1 MTSSQRMKWI
11 GEQVNV
17 YTNKIRQLVG
27 LDKLAEW
34 IKRTVKLAFVTG
46 FPDCNFSKAAAI
58 T

>member
-1 MTSSQRMKWI
+1 MKWI

-27 LDKLAEW
+27 LAKLAGEW
-34 IKRTVKLAFVTG
+34 IERIVKLAFVTG
-46 FPDCNFSKAAAI
+46 FPDYNLSKAAAI